1 MPNTV
6 ELKSYRDGIKILLDP
21 NADIS
26 AIKTDLIERLRK
38 SSDFLGNI
46 QAVISFEG
54 RKLDP
59 QEETDLVNAVRDNS
73 MIDVICTAGRDED
86 TDREYVHAI
95 KKTVIHNDMA
105 VNIAQIYR
113 GSILSGQKMETENSI
128 VIMGDVSE
136 DASIISD
143 KDIIILGA
151 LYGAAFAGGDGL
163 GHHFVAALDMSPQVL
178 KIGETVYSS
187 NEKPPA
193 RWLRLKAVPRIAYED
208 AGIIIMEPM
217 TKEML
222 ENIPE

>member
-1 MPNTV
+1 
-6 ELKSYRDGIKILLDP
+6 
-21 NADIS
+21 
-26 AIKTDLIERLRK
+26 
-38 SSDFLGNI
+38 
-46 QAVISFEG
+46 
-54 RKLDP
+54 
-59 QEETDLVNAVRDNS
+59 